1 MSRKAK
7 IRRYENYSRSSV
19 LLRNAFEILL
29 YAFGAVILAGFGTWA
44 AIAYLAYCA
53 AMTVWTMRF
62 RCKYCYYYGKVCP
75 IGMGRIVSRLF
86 KPGDNEDFSRYVK
99 FIAPVFLIWLLPILG
114 GVVLLF
120 VRFSVMRAV
129 ILALFVI
136 ARFALSGKVVVQ
148 LGCVRCKQQDD
159 CPAYQTKSE

>member
-1 MSRKAK
+1 VTRKAK
-7 IRRYENYSRSSV
+7 IRRYEHYPLSSV
-19 LLRNAFEILL
+19 LFRNAFEILL
-29 YAFGAVILAGFGTWA
+29 YAFGAVILAGFGTWV

-53 AMTVWTMRF
+53 LMAVWTMRF
-62 RCKYCYYYGKVCP
+62 RCKYCYYYGKTCP
-75 IGMGRIVSRLF
+75 MGVGRIASRLF
-86 KPGDNEDFSRYVK
+86 KPGDNEDFRRYAK
-99 FIAPVFLIWLLPILG
+99 FIAPVFLVWLLPILG

-120 VRFSVMRAV
+120 IRFSVMRIV

-159 CPAYQTKSE
+159 CPAYQTES

>member
-1 MSRKAK
+1 VSRKAK
-7 IRRYENYSRSSV
+7 IRRYENYPLSNV
-19 LLRNAFEILL
+19 LFRNAFEILL

-53 AMTVWTMRF
+53 AMTIWTMRF
-62 RCKYCYYYGKVCP
+62 RCKYCYYYGKTCP
-75 IGMGRIVSRLF
+75 MGMGRIASRLF
-86 KPGDNEDFSRYVK
+86 KPGDNEDFCRTVK
-99 FIAPVFLIWLLPILG
+99 FIAPVFLVWLLPILG

-120 VRFSVMRAV
+120 IRFSVARLV
-129 ILALFVI
+129 ILVLFVI